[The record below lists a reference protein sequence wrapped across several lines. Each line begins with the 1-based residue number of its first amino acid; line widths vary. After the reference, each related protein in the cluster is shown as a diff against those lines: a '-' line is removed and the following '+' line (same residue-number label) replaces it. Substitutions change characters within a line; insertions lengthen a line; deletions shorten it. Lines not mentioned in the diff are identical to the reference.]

1 MEDSNIYIKK
11 FVKISPRQVYL
22 SCNYSLHFIDHNT
35 HDTHGHAHTTHD
47 TMVHAGRQC
56 YAGPAYQRS
65 EEVEDAVVNNMAL
78 SVGNLYGLG
87 YRVGQSIKVRFES
100 VPELIAVINAPPT
113 HFDVIDG
120 KEVVVNPRTFNG
132 FGSSTRL
139 SNAEGVTSSF
149 DISRDLVHVSSV
161 AAGVRLASLSN
172 SLLSLCSLL
181 SRQLT

>member
-1 MEDSNIYIKK
+1 
-11 FVKISPRQVYL
+11 
-22 SCNYSLHFIDHNT
+22 
-35 HDTHGHAHTTHD
+35 
-47 TMVHAGRQC
+47 MVHAGRQC

-120 KEVVVNPRTFNG
+120 KEVVVNPMTFNG

-139 SNAEGVTSSF
+139 SNAEGVTSSLEF
-149 DISRDLVHVSSV
+149 NRDLVHVSSV
-161 AAGVRLASLSN
+161 AVGVRLASS
-172 SLLSLCSLL
+172 LSLSL
-181 SRQLT
+181 SRQLVDLTPQHSFSCCC